1 MAAFV
6 SAYSFFIIFTTNH
19 KSLSLTSRSF
29 CGAIA
34 MISDGGDD
42 KGCDGQ
48 SSVVSLRIDGP
59 IEDTLQKNCSIESGI
74 TSNSPASGEPND
86 GTISTQ
92 PKAKPV
98 PTGDQQLSTVLP
110 AQGLSKSRKKKLE
123 KRERARQ
130 KKLERKANEKAK
142 RLADAIAQGRDLE
155 EERRFVEERTRSGDR
170 QRHLDEIWE
179 AKRQEAKERRRFEIC
194 IDLGARRRSEDDGT
208 TKKEKK
214 RIRAV
219 FEEAMRERE
228 IASLAQQ
235 IRYCYSYNKKSPNPV
250 FASVTGLTLARENV
264 GAEDDPSY
272 DYPTVR
278 ELLERET
285 GFLEWNRRM
294 FDCTEK
300 PLEEYYALSVTASNT
315 MSSEG
320 INPIEDSNQKRIVYL
335 TSDSSNTLE
344 KLDDKTVYV
353 IGGIVDR
360 NRLKRATIDR
370 AEGELKVETAKLPL
384 QEYLMKN
391 NISMTTTKVLT
402 VNHVFDI
409 LLKYRYFNDWNKAF
423 AEVLPSRKV

>member
-1 MAAFV
+1 M
-6 SAYSFFIIFTTNH
+6 IFDSSN
-19 KSLSLTSRSF
+19 
-29 CGAIA
+29 GN
-34 MISDGGDD
+34 GGDI
-42 KGCDGQ
+42 Q
-48 SSVVSLRIDGP
+48 PSNVVSLP
-59 IEDTLQKNCSIESGI
+59 
-74 TSNSPASGEPND
+74 
-86 GTISTQ
+86 
-92 PKAKPV
+92 
-98 PTGDQQLSTVLP
+98 
-110 AQGLSKSRKKKLE
+110 QGLSKNRKKKLE

-155 EERRFVEERTRSGDR
+155 EERKFAEERTRSGDR
-170 QRHLDEIWE
+170 QRRLDDIWD
-179 AKRQEAKERRRFEIC
+179 AKRKEAKERGRFEIC
-194 IDLGARRRSEDDGT
+194 IDLGARRRNEDDGT
-208 TKKEKK
+208 TTNEK
-214 RIRAV
+214 RTIRSM

-250 FASVTGLTLARENV
+250 FASVTGLTIARESP
-264 GAEDDPSY
+264 GAEDDLRY

-300 PLEEYYALSVTASNT
+300 PLEEYYGLSATTSNT

-320 INPIEDSNQKRIVYL
+320 MKEIEDSTQKNIVYL
-335 TSDSSNTLE
+335 TSDSPNTLD
-344 KLDDKTVYV
+344 KLEDNTIYV

-384 QEYLMKN
+384 QEYLLNN
-391 NISMTTTKVLT
+391 NIFMTTTKVLT

-409 LLKYRYFNDWNKAF
+409 LLKYRQHGNDWNKAF
-423 AEVLPSRKV
+423 GEVLPSRKV